1 MLTHRIETVVS
12 ENRSL
17 TIRGLPF
24 RPGERVE
31 VVILSRPQRQG
42 KEKRYPLRG
51 KPIRY
56 IRPFDSVAE
65 DGWQVVQAC
74 TG

>member
-17 TIRGLPF
+17 ILRGLPF

-31 VVILSRPQRQG
+31 VVILSRPRG
-42 KEKRYPLRG
+42 KVGKTRYPLRG

-65 DGWQVVQAC
+65 DEWQVLR
-74 TG
+74 

>member
-17 TIRGLPF
+17 ILRGLPF

-31 VVILSRPQRQG
+31 VVILSRPRRKVG
-42 KEKRYPLRG
+42 KTRYPLRG

-65 DGWQVVQAC
+65 DEWQVLR
-74 TG
+74 